1 MATSSQG
8 ESVRQAKLL
17 AQVLPELVAAGLPS
31 EDDLDAIVRWRE
43 TVGLDDPNISEA
55 VLTELRPLLKRHPD
69 LRLTASPTDEERQR
83 FALALS
89 NGGSHTRQALWMLL
103 SGPPDRP
110 PSQRQVERALRLRRR
125 REGLIPSGWLAR
137 QIVGFVLNT
146 IIVACIAGGAVV
158 VWFTE
163 QEPNPTTLGPLMLRI
178 FAVWV
183 LTFVPGWMFVR
194 FIGQR
199 ATALWDEYVINLH
212 RLGWDAPENLPRPPR
227 SSEFHQ
233 RWVENGGEVRARNRS
248 LYREKFDAY
257 YGRSVSGSAQDR
269 VHRVKAETLF
279 PVFLL
284 TAVLAVCWTAVLWNL
299 ATLDVSGSANNL
311 SLWASLAFA
320 FLGAYSFG
328 IQMLVRRFFQSD
340 LRASAY
346 ASLVLRVIVVLV
358 LVVALHPLLEKMNL
372 DAATQTATMYIV
384 GFFPLVGLQAMQRV
398 VAVVFRIVVP
408 SLRADYPLSDLD
420 GLSIWYESRLLEE
433 GVEDMQN
440 LATANLVDILLH
452 TRVPVGRL
460 VDWVDQAHLLLHL
473 DRSEQGVVE
482 KVSDSWAKFRNKA
495 SRPAPAKDAKSDT
508 ATPDGS
514 VGDDE
519 QHGRYGTK
527 TRHALRCLGIR
538 RATDLLTAFPAA
550 EMDSGERSLTTERA
564 LQVLTKRGVDE
575 ATVLVLVRILSNESS
590 LNPVR
595 NWQSHEVR
603 YHPSAAT

>member
-1 MATSSQG
+1 
-8 ESVRQAKLL
+8 
-17 AQVLPELVAAGLPS
+17 
-31 EDDLDAIVRWRE
+31 
-43 TVGLDDPNISEA
+43 
-55 VLTELRPLLKRHPD
+55 
-69 LRLTASPTDEERQR
+69 
-83 FALALS
+83 
-89 NGGSHTRQALWMLL
+89 
-103 SGPPDRP
+103 
-110 PSQRQVERALRLRRR
+110 
-125 REGLIPSGWLAR
+125 
-137 QIVGFVLNT
+137 VGFVLNT
-146 IIVACIAGGAVV
+146 IIGACIAGGAVV
-158 VWFTE
+158 VWFAD
-163 QEPNPTTLGPLMLRI
+163 QEPSPTTLGPLMLRI

-212 RLGWDAPENLPRPPR
+212 RLGWDAPQNLPRPPR

-299 ATLDVSGSANNL
+299 ATLDVSGSADNL

-358 LVVALHPLLEKMNL
+358 LGVALHPLLEKMNL
-372 DAATQTATMYIV
+372 DAATQAATMYIV

-398 VAVVFRIVVP
+398 VAVTFRVVVP

-433 GVEDMQN
+433 GVEDIQN

-482 KVSDSWAKFRNKA
+482 KVSDSWASSAIADRNRHRPGRQ
-495 SRPAPAKDAKSDT
+495 SRTRPRLIAQSTTTNNMAGTGPRRDMLSAVS
-508 ATPDGS
+508 GS
-514 VGDDE
+514 GVPPTCSPPFLRPRWIR
-519 QHGRYGTK
+519 GRG
-527 TRHALRCLGIR
+527 
-538 RATDLLTAFPAA
+538 P
-550 EMDSGERSLTTERA
+550 
-564 LQVLTKRGVDE
+564 
-575 ATVLVLVRILSNESS
+575 
-590 LNPVR
+590 
-595 NWQSHEVR
+595 
-603 YHPSAAT
+603 